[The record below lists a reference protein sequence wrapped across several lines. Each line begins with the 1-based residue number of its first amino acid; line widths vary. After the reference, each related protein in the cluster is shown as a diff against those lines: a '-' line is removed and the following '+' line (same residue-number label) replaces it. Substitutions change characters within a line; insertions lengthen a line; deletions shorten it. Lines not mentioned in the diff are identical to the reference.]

1 MASNYK
7 TPLPQLLA
15 DTLEAGVNQV
25 LALDQESAR
34 RLEKLEGRILQL
46 DLEGLGITL
55 YFTAESGA
63 VLISLSL
70 EGEPDTVISGTPFAL
85 FAMAAPGDTASW
97 GLPGSRVQISGDAN
111 LARDMEQ
118 VFSQLDPDWE
128 QPLASLFGDVI
139 GFQFAAGLKQGV
151 EAVREAAQSTAEMA
165 GAYLRDEASALV
177 RPFEIK
183 SFGDDVEKLRNAV
196 ESLEARLKKIRD
208 GDS

>member
-1 MASNYK
+1 MTDYR

-25 LALDQESAR
+25 LALDQESAS
-34 RLEKLEGRILQL
+34 RLDKLEGRILQL
-46 DLEGLGITL
+46 DLEGLAITL

-85 FAMAAPGDTASW
+85 FAMAAPGDAAGW

-118 VFSQLDPDWE
+118 VFSRLDPDWE
-128 QPLASLFGDVI
+128 RPLAALFGDVV
-139 GFQFAAGLKQGV
+139 GFQLAAGLKLGV
-151 EAVREAAQSTAEMA
+151 ETVREAARSTAEMA
-165 GAYLRDEASALV
+165 GVYLRDEASALV
-177 RPFEIK
+177 RPFEMK
-183 SFGDDVEKLRNAV
+183 SFGDDVEKLRDAV
-196 ESLEARLKKIRD
+196 DSLEARLKKIRD

>member
-1 MASNYK
+1 MTDYR

-25 LALDQESAR
+25 LALDQESAS
-34 RLEKLEGRILQL
+34 RLDKLEGRILQL
-46 DLEGLGITL
+46 DLEGLAITL

-85 FAMAAPGDTASW
+85 FAMAAPGDAAGW

-118 VFSQLDPDWE
+118 VFSRLDPDWE
-128 QPLASLFGDVI
+128 RPLAALFGDVV
-139 GFQFAAGLKQGV
+139 GFQLAAGLKQGV
-151 EAVREAAQSTAEMA
+151 ETVREAARSTAEMA
-165 GAYLRDEASALV
+165 GVYLRDEASALV
-177 RPFEIK
+177 RPFEMK
-183 SFGDDVEKLRNAV
+183 SFGDDVEKLRDAV
-196 ESLEARLKKIRD
+196 DSLEARLKKIRD

>member
-1 MASNYK
+1 MADYR

-34 RLEKLEGRILQL
+34 RLNKLEGRILQL
-46 DLEGLGITL
+46 DIEGLGITL

-85 FAMAAPGDTASW
+85 FAMAAPGDAAGW
-97 GLPGSRVQISGDAN
+97 GLPGSRVQISADAN

-118 VFSQLDPDWE
+118 VFSRLDPDWE
-128 QPLASLFGDVI
+128 RPLAALFGDVV
-139 GFQFAAGLKQGV
+139 GFQLAAGLKQGV
-151 EAVREAAQSTAEMA
+151 ETVREAARSTAEMA
-165 GAYLRDEASALV
+165 GVYLRDEASALV
-177 RPFEIK
+177 RPFEMK
-183 SFGDDVEKLRNAV
+183 SFGDDVEKLRDAV
-196 ESLEARLKKIRD
+196 DSLEARLKKIRD

>member
-1 MASNYK
+1 MTDYR

-15 DTLEAGVNQV
+15 DTLEAAVNQV
-25 LALDQESAR
+25 LALDTESAG
-34 RLEKLEGRILQL
+34 RLKKLENRFLQL

-55 YFTAESGA
+55 FLTAESGS

-85 FAMAAPGDTASW
+85 FAMAAPGDTAGW

-128 QPLASLFGDVI
+128 RPLAALFGDVV
-139 GFQFAAGLKQGV
+139 GFQFAEGLKQGV
-151 EAVREAAQSTAEMA
+151 SALREAAQNTAEMA
-165 GAYLRDEASALV
+165 GAYLRDEATTLV
-177 RPFEIK
+177 RPFEMK
-183 SFGDDVEKLRNAV
+183 SFGDDVEKLREAV
-196 ESLEARLKKIRD
+196 GELEARLKKIRD
-208 GDS
+208 AQ